1 VHEIAAWHP
10 GQTVV
15 LVGHQVMNRV
25 ILLGVLGL
33 GLDRLWR
40 IGQDTCA
47 INVFDLEG
55 GEFTLRSLNDTCHLR
70 T

>member
-1 VHEIAAWHP
+1 MAAVQEIAGRHP
-10 GQTVV
+10 DETVV

-40 IGQDTCA
+40 IGQDTAA
-47 INVFDLEG
+47 INMFDLDADAAG
-55 GEFTLRSLNDTCHLR
+55 SRCCR
-70 T
+70 